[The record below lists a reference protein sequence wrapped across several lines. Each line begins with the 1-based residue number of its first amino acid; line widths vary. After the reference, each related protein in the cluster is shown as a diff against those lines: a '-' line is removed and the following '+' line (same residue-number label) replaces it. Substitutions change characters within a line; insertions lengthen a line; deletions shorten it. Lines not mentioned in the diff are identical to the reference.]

1 MGAFFSYLSRQ
12 KQLAVIVVIMIVG
25 AGLFTF
31 LNTNREAY
39 PQVNFDMVTVKTIYP
54 GGSPEEIEN
63 LITTPIEK
71 KIKEVSGLD
80 KVRSYNIENVSV
92 IVVYIDMNQSNTSEI
107 VTDIKDAVDLVEDLP
122 SNAEKPIVEELK
134 LDKTQ
139 VVDIALFGKDDSVKY
154 EDLRMT
160 ADKFKDFLEDIEGVA
175 EVEDYGFF
183 DREWLVE
190 ADPNKL
196 EKYHLALNDIVNAIK
211 LRNLDLPGGSL
222 YINEKEYILRTKG
235 QYQTINEVLNTVISS
250 NDYGFTT
257 RIADVATVK
266 DTVEEADSFERVNGK
281 TAVVFTVKK
290 KREYDEIDM
299 SQKIRENIKKFS
311 FGNVEYNIFL
321 DQSDYTERQVSSV
334 ISNALLGLVL
344 CAGIIIVFLGI
355 RMASI
360 ITICFPVSFM
370 LGFLGMNGFGITINV
385 ISMFGMIM
393 VLGMIVDASIVVSE
407 NTHRYMELGHRKTNA
422 IAMGIAEVWK
432 PLLLSFCCV
441 FAAFMP
447 LAILTGII
455 GKFVKAI
462 PIVLLICLA
471 GSQICALFILPSF
484 LNMFLS
490 SKHGHDALPDESE
503 LVFAPG
509 FFGFMQRKYKA
520 FLEKAIRHRYL
531 TFMALFSIFVSS
543 ILMIG
548 CGIVKFQFMP
558 GGGEEKISIKC
569 YFPNEYNL
577 GKNLSIVKPLE
588 DITNSIFKEGELK
601 AIRSRVGTEDFGL
614 LDPQPGEGS
623 HKSTIVIYLTP
634 EQDRERTATEFTAL
648 LNEAVNKKIAD
659 GTLPKEALL
668 KIEMEKLGPPVG
680 KPINVEIR
688 GEDFPSMIKAAQEYI
703 DYLNTI
709 PGVHGVRMDMEDGK
723 YEFRYKID
731 EVMAKRTGV
740 SVTAAATALN
750 ASFEGSVA
758 SSAKIGDEEVDIRV
772 RFPMAYKRT
781 ISSLND
787 VMVSNSS
794 GGLVPLSKIASIEK
808 KRGVAFINRLNFKRL
823 VQVQAEIDIKKT
835 TSFEVNKMLKEK
847 FKDIE
852 TRYQNTAFAYGGEQ
866 EDSDKSMKDLGILFL
881 IAMAVIFILLSAYFE
896 HVSVAVILMS
906 AIPFSMI
913 GVVFGLFLHG
923 QPFSFMGCLGVF
935 ALAGVIVSNST
946 VLVDFIQNLRE
957 KGVPFEKALVVGGV
971 SRVRPVLLT
980 SGTTILGL
988 LPSVLEI
995 GGKDY
1000 FVRPLSIAFMYGLIF
1015 ATMITLIL
1023 VPCMYRITE
1032 DIKHLFHLRREAKKL
1047 ALAEVETIPVFEEEL
1062 KEEPKKRINRK
1073 KK

>member
-12 KQLAVIVVIMIVG
+12 KQLAVIVVVMII
-25 AGLFTF
+25 ASGLYTF
-31 LNTNREAY
+31 MNTNREAY
-39 PQVNFDMVTVKTIYP
+39 PQVNFDMVTIKTIYP

-92 IVVYIDMNQSNTSEI
+92 IVVYIDMNQSNISEI

-122 SNAEKPIVEELK
+122 ANAEKPIVEELK

-139 VVDIALFGKDDSVKY
+139 VLDIALYGKDDSVTY
-154 EDLRMT
+154 EELRMT

-175 EVEDYGFF
+175 EVEDYGFL

-190 ADPNKL
+190 ADPVKL
-196 EKYHLALNDIVNAIK
+196 EKYHLALNDIVNAVN

-235 QYQTINEVLNTVISS
+235 QYQTVNEVLNTVISS

-257 RIADVATVK
+257 RISDVATVR
-266 DTVEEADSFERVNGK
+266 DTVEEPDSFERVDGK

-299 SQKIRENIKKFS
+299 SQKIREEIKKFS
-311 FGNVEYNIFL
+311 FGNVQYNIFL

-344 CAGIIIVFLGI
+344 CAGIIIIFLGI

-422 IAMGIAEVWK
+422 IAMGISEVWK

-447 LAILTGII
+447 LAILTGIV

-490 SKHGHDALPDESE
+490 SKHGHDVVPDESE
-503 LVFAPG
+503 LVFAKG
-509 FFGFMQRKYKA
+509 FFGLMQRKYKA
-520 FLEKAIRHRYL
+520 FLEKAIHHRYL
-531 TFMALFSIFVSS
+531 TFFVLLFLFFGSIF
-543 ILMIG
+543 MIG
-548 CGIVKFQFMP
+548 SGTVKFQFMP

-577 GKNLSIVKPLE
+577 GKNLSIVKPIE
-588 DITNSIFKEGELK
+588 DITRSIFKEGELK

-623 HKSTIVIYLTP
+623 HKSTIVAYLTP
-634 EQDRERTATEFTAL
+634 EDDRERTATELTAL

-659 GTLPKEALL
+659 GTIPKEALL
-668 KIEMEKLGPPVG
+668 KIEMEKHGPPVG

-688 GEDFPSMIKAAQEYI
+688 GEDFASMIKAAQEYI
-703 DYLNTI
+703 DYLNSV

-740 SVTAAATALN
+740 SVTAAAVALN

-758 SSAKIGDEEVDIRV
+758 SSAKIGDEGIDIRV
-772 RFPMAYKRT
+772 RFPLAYKKSV
-781 ISSLND
+781 SSLND

-794 GGLVPLSKIASIEK
+794 GGLVPLSKIASMEK
-808 KRGVAFINRLNFKRL
+808 KRGVAFINRLNYKRL
-823 VQVQAEIDIKKT
+823 VQVQAEIDTNKT
-835 TSFEVNKMLKEK
+835 TSIEVNKKLKEK

-852 TRYQNTAFAYGGEQ
+852 NRYQNTAFAYGGEQ
-866 EDSDKSMKDLGILFL
+866 EDSDKSMKDLGVLFL
-881 IAMAVIFILLSAYFE
+881 IAMAVIFIVLSAYFE

-946 VLVDFIQNLRE
+946 VLVDFIQNLRQ
-957 KGVPFEKALVVGGV
+957 KGVPFEKALIVGGV

-1032 DIKHLFHLRREAKKL
+1032 DIKHLFHLRKQAKKL
-1047 ALAEVETIPVFEEEL
+1047 ALADVETIPVFEEEL